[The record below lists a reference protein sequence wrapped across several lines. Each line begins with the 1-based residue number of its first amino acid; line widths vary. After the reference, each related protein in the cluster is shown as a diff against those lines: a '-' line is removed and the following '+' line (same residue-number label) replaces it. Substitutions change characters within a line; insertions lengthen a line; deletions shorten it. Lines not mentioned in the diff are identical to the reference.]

1 MGRLWNWSDVYSGR
15 THKMAQHG
23 EAGIQN
29 IIASLTA
36 VFANTGRF
44 RITTIHKEKI
54 IFKRSPWDVLI
65 FLIARR

>member
-1 MGRLWNWSDVYSGR
+1 
-15 THKMAQHG
+15 MAQHG

-54 IFKRSPWDVLI
+54 IF
-65 FLIARR
+65 FLF